1 MKNNEKKDDTIK
13 IILLG
18 ASGVGKTNLIN
29 VFLGLEFNEYTESNS
44 ASSFEQS
51 INYKNKTY
59 IYYIWDTAGQEKYRA
74 VNKIFVRGAKIVL
87 IVYAIDNRNSFNE
100 VDYWINMVKESL
112 PDGKYI
118 MALVANKIDLYEKQV
133 VIDEEGENA
142 AKKYGIEF
150 ITTSALTG
158 ADLFKNFINRLIIN
172 YIESTEEKGEGN
184 KKKKKDNF
192 KINNNNNN
200 GDNNNNNQSLNK
212 KACC

>member
-51 INYKNKTY
+51 INYKDKTY

-74 VNKIFVRGAKIVL
+74 VNKIFIRGAKIVL

-150 ITTSALTG
+150 ITASALTG
-158 ADLFKNFINRLIIN
+158 ADLFKNFINKLIIN
-172 YIESTEEKGEGN
+172 YIESTEEKVEGN

-200 GDNNNNNQSLNK
+200 GTNNNNNQNLNK

>member
-51 INYKNKTY
+51 INYKDKTY

-150 ITTSALTG
+150 IQQVHL
-158 ADLFKNFINRLIIN
+158 LVLI
-172 YIESTEEKGEGN
+172 YS
-184 KKKKKDNF
+184 
-192 KINNNNNN
+192 KI
-200 GDNNNNNQSLNK
+200 L
-212 KACC
+212 